1 MPCAAQALPAEARRR
16 RWNRGGAGLS
26 EAPVVAYEV
35 PAAPWACP
43 AASGCPA
50 ASRHLLPSEPLCPT
64 SLPFFPIER
73 EDSLI
78 CHGAALRKAT
88 RRVSQLYDAVL
99 APCGLK
105 VSQHSILSHIARAG
119 APSMTDLARLL
130 VLDRSALAHN
140 LKPLVRDGYVRTT
153 RDLRDGRSRRVAL
166 TDAGCES

>member
-1 MPCAAQALPAEARRR
+1 MSDVIA
-16 RWNRGGAGLS
+16 
-26 EAPVVAYEV
+26 V
-35 PAAPWACP
+35 
-43 AASGCPA
+43 
-50 ASRHLLPSEPLCPT
+50 
-64 SLPFFPIER
+64 FPIER

-166 TDAGCES
+166 TDAGCEADAVAPPVDRRAGPLRGRLRRRARRRVAARWPRYSPRISRWRSAGARDGRGQRLMVSAP

>member
-1 MPCAAQALPAEARRR
+1 MSDVIA
-16 RWNRGGAGLS
+16 
-26 EAPVVAYEV
+26 V
-35 PAAPWACP
+35 
-43 AASGCPA
+43 
-50 ASRHLLPSEPLCPT
+50 
-64 SLPFFPIER
+64 FPIER

-119 APSMTDLARLL
+119 ASMTDLARLL

-166 TDAGCES
+166 TDAGCEKLTQSRRLWTDAQARFEAAYGAERAVALRALAEIFSEDFALAFSRG